1 MYSLKKPHLERIE
14 AGISVRKGFQGR
26 SIEVDLSLMESTLT
40 CHCNQSCPHKGSKS
54 HQYLKRCFQKSSNES
69 SLKCTVECI
78 HKWTNIELTDK
89 GSPLTSL
96 GDVSKVTTTKCRYI
110 FSVQN
115 RERREDKSYPIRVYY
130 SGYIKEH
137 PSEST
142 VILSVSV
149 VQT

>member
-1 MYSLKKPHLERIE
+1 MRRGLRRVDKGTKK
-14 AGISVRKGFQGR
+14 F
-26 SIEVDLSLMESTLT
+26 
-40 CHCNQSCPHKGSKS
+40 
-54 HQYLKRCFQKSSNES
+54 
-69 SLKCTVECI
+69 SLKCTVESI

-96 GDVSKVTTTKCRYI
+96 GDVSKVTTTKRRYI

-115 RERREDKSYPIRVYY
+115 LERREDKSYPIRVYY

-142 VILSVSV
+142 VILSVTV